1 MNGEREREIRYTKP
15 KSTGKEKWNEGWMK
29 IMQTNNENSPKT
41 KTGLNNGGRELASR
55 ARQWLRWDSAK
66 KTVTAKKREFV
77 SGKGKSG
84 GCSEGV
90 RCWFAST
97 FVFFLVFDFFFLSF
111 SHLRRE
117 TGSLACQELD
127 DEQQHY
133 EREKDGQPNGHW
145 ILVVV
150 AWRPWEIMS
159 VDERSTDG
167 AGAWSIYSVIGGA
180 ALEALVLWVGGR
192 SGVANLARARVTNSV
207 DVDDSS
213 AKRVVRNNS
222 AFHRIREVRVK
233 QLRICQASA
242 RTSGSGIAANRW
254 EWDTGSN
261 GWRVQIWAAILS

>member
-97 FVFFLVFDFFFLSF
+97 FVFFWFLIFFFF
-111 SHLRRE
+111 RFRIY
-117 TGSLACQELD
+117 D
-127 DEQQHY
+127 
-133 EREKDGQPNGHW
+133 
-145 ILVVV
+145 V
-150 AWRPWEIMS
+150 RP
-159 VDERSTDG
+159 
-167 AGAWSIYSVIGGA
+167 
-180 ALEALVLWVGGR
+180 VLWH
-192 SGVANLARARVTNSV
+192 
-207 DVDDSS
+207 
-213 AKRVVRNNS
+213 VRNWMTNNNTMNG
-222 AFHRIREVRVK
+222 K
-233 QLRICQASA
+233 KM
-242 RTSGSGIAANRW
+242 ANQT
-254 EWDTGSN
+254 DTGS
-261 GWRVQIWAAILS
+261 S